1 VSTPE
6 TILADAVAA
15 HQAGKFQ
22 EAIEGYETILQHN
35 PDHPDALHFFG
46 MLHFQ
51 FGKGIDAVRLIGRS
65 LDLVPTNPHAWNN
78 LGNILT
84 MQGKV
89 NEACEAY
96 RRVTVLAPDMAEA
109 WFNAGLCFRDTGE
122 LEAAVN
128 CLRTAIEK
136 QPRFVRAYENLGK
149 LLYRVGDFEQAADIY
164 RRWLAHDPDNP
175 VARHMAAATAGIDV
189 PERADSNYVADLYN
203 RYAATFDDNLREL
216 GYRAPEMIVAA
227 LGAQLGGRATT
238 VDILDAG
245 CGTGLCGPLLR
256 PLARSLVGVDLSEK
270 MLERART
277 RGGYDELVASELCAF
292 IQSRPQQFD
301 VIVAAD
307 TFEYFGSLKEVNAAA
322 SAALRS
328 DGLYLFTVEAL
339 PDDATDDYQLMV
351 HGRYAHSGRY
361 VQQSLVDAGFAVL
374 SLRAEVLR
382 TERLQ
387 DVRGF
392 LAIARKQI

>member
-1 VSTPE
+1 
-6 TILADAVAA
+6 
-15 HQAGKFQ
+15 
-22 EAIEGYETILQHN
+22 
-35 PDHPDALHFFG
+35 
-46 MLHFQ
+46 
-51 FGKGIDAVRLIGRS
+51 
-65 LDLVPTNPHAWNN
+65 
-78 LGNILT
+78 
-84 MQGKV
+84 
-89 NEACEAY
+89 
-96 RRVTVLAPDMAEA
+96 MAEA
-109 WFNAGLCFRDTGE
+109 WFNAGLCFRDSGE

-136 QPRFVRAYENLGK
+136 QPRFIRAYENLGK

-189 PERADSNYVADLYN
+189 PERADSNYVTDLYN
-203 RYAATFDDNLREL
+203 RYASTFDDNLREL
-216 GYRAPEMIVAA
+216 GYRAPEMLVAA
-227 LGAQLGGRATT
+227 LGAQLGERTAA

-292 IQSRPQQFD
+292 MQSRSRQFD

-307 TFEYFGSLKEVNAAA
+307 TFEYFGSLLEVNAAA
-322 SAALRS
+322 SGALRS
-328 DGLYLFTVEAL
+328 GGLYLFTVEAL
-339 PDDATDDYQLMV
+339 ADDATDDYRLMV
-351 HGRYAHSGRY
+351 HGRYAHAGRY
-361 VQQSLVDAGFAVL
+361 VQQSLLDAGFVVL
-374 SLRAEVLR
+374 SLRSEVLR
-382 TERLQ
+382 TERLA

-392 LAIARKQI
+392 LAVARKQT